1 MGDANLVKETLDFR
15 VEPKVVATLKGQGD
29 TKDRSGLMV
38 PLLITGSFNA
48 PKIRPDLKAMVGGK
62 VPDAEGLKQMLSP
75 KGAAGSE
82 TDSAQDKA
90 KGMLKGLVPNLKN

>member
-1 MGDANLVKETLDFR
+1 VKEALDFR

-29 TKDRSGLMV
+29 TQDRSGLMV

-62 VPDAEGLKQMLSP
+62 IPDAEGIKQMLNT
-75 KGAAGSE
+75 KGAEGAGGESVE
-82 TDSAQDKA
+82 DKA
-90 KGMLKGLVPNLKN
+90 KGMLKGFMPNLKN